1 MKSISWLALA
11 AAALAPALAA
21 AQEVTLRVVSAFPEN
36 QYYVKRT
43 VEWTDKANKEG
54 KGVLQMNFIGGPK
67 AIPTFEIGNAVKTG
81 VVDMALTT
89 GAYYTNLMP
98 EADALKLAEV
108 SAAEQRRHG
117 AHHLIHKIWQGKAN
131 KYSPARGVELTASP

>member
-1 MKSISWLALA
+1 MKPISWLALA

-43 VEWTDKANKEG
+43 VEWIDKANKEG

-67 AIPTFEIGNAVKTG
+67 AIPTFEIGKAGKTG

-89 GAYYTNLMP
+89 GAYYTHLMP
-98 EADALKLAEV
+98 QAHAPKLAQG
-108 SAAEQRRHG
+108 SAAGQRPHR
-117 AHHLIHKIWQGKAN
+117 AHDPINKNLQGKDH
-131 KYSPARGVELTASP
+131 KYYLP

>member
-1 MKSISWLALA
+1 MKPISWLALA

-43 VEWTDKANKEG
+43 VEWIDKANKEG

-67 AIPTFEIGNAVKTG
+67 AIPTFEVGNSVKNG
-81 VVDMALTT
+81 VVDISLTT
-89 GAYYTNLMP
+89 SEFYTNTIT
-98 EADALKLAEV
+98 EANALK
-108 SAAEQRRHG
+108 RH
-117 AHHLIHKIWQGKAN
+117 
-131 KYSPARGVELTASP
+131 ELYEDENSH

>member
-1 MKSISWLALA
+1 MKPISWLALA

-43 VEWTDKANKEG
+43 VEWIDKANKEG

-67 AIPTFEIGNAVKTG
+67 AIPTFQGGHTGKTG
-81 VVDMALTT
+81 GVDLGPAT
-89 GAYYTNLMP
+89 GAVYTNPMP
-98 EADALKLAEV
+98 RAPAPKHAQG
-108 SAAEQRRHG
+108 SAAQQRRHG
-117 AHHLIHKIWQGKAN
+117 APDLINPI
-131 KYSPARGVELTASP
+131 

>member
-1 MKSISWLALA
+1 MKPISWLALA

-43 VEWTDKANKEG
+43 VEWIDKANKEG

-67 AIPTFEIGNAVKTG
+67 AIPTFEVGNAMKTG

-89 GAYYTNLMP
+89 GAFYTNQIP
-98 EADALKLAEV
+98 DAHAPKVTEER
-108 SAAEQRRHG
+108 AAHQRRHA
-117 AHHLIHKIWQGKAN
+117 AHYHTTQICPEKAHM
-131 KYSPARGVELTASP
+131 

>member
-1 MKSISWLALA
+1 MKPIIGLALA

-43 VEWTDKANKEG
+43 VEWIDKANKEG

-67 AIPTFEIGNAVKTG
+67 AIPTLAVGEALKTRRG
-81 VVDMALTT
+81 RMAPTT
-89 GAYYTNLMP
+89 GAVYTHP
-98 EADALKLAEV
+98 HPHAGPPQVA
-108 SAAEQRRHG
+108 
-117 AHHLIHKIWQGKAN
+117 
-131 KYSPARGVELTASP
+131 

>member
-1 MKSISWLALA
+1 MKPIIGLALA

-43 VEWTDKANKEG
+43 VEWIDKANKEG

-67 AIPTFEIGNAVKTG
+67 AIPTFQVGNAVKTG
-81 VVDMALTT
+81 VVDIAPNP
-89 GAYYTNLMP
+89 GPFYTNLILA
-98 EADALKLAEV
+98 ADARKL
-108 SAAEQRRHG
+108 
-117 AHHLIHKIWQGKAN
+117 
-131 KYSPARGVELTASP
+131 

>member
-1 MKSISWLALA
+1 MKPMTWFALA
-11 AAALAPALAA
+11 AAALAPALAS

-43 VEWTDKANKEG
+43 VEWIDKANKEG
-54 KGVLQMNFIGGPK
+54 KGVLQMNFIGGPR

-98 EADALKLAEV
+98 EAGALKLADVNAAKHRPTGGCDLVHEV
-108 SAAEQRRHG
+108 
-117 AHHLIHKIWQGKAN
+117 WQEEAN
-131 KYSPARGVELTASP
+131 VY

>member
-1 MKSISWLALA
+1 MRPISWLALA
-11 AAALAPALAA
+11 AAALAPALAS

-43 VEWTDKANKEG
+43 VEWIDKANKEG

-67 AIPTFEIGNAVKTG
+67 AIPTFEIVNAVKTG

-89 GAYYTNLMP
+89 SAYYKYLFPEYVSLMHTI
-98 EADALKLAEV
+98 DSALE
-108 SAAEQRRHG
+108 
-117 AHHLIHKIWQGKAN
+117 
-131 KYSPARGVELTASP
+131 

>member
-1 MKSISWLALA
+1 MKPIPWLALA
-11 AAALAPALAA
+11 AAALAPALAS

-43 VEWTDKANKEG
+43 VEWIDKANKEG

-98 EADALKLAEV
+98 EADAPKLAQG
-108 SAAEQRRHG
+108 SAAEQRPNG
-117 AHHLIHKIWQGKAN
+117 APCLDNPIWAGKA
-131 KYSPARGVELTASP
+131 

>member
-1 MKSISWLALA
+1 MKPMTWFALA
-11 AAALAPALAA
+11 AVALAPALAS

-43 VEWTDKANKEG
+43 VEWIDKANKEG

-81 VVDMALTT
+81 VVDMALTRSEEHT
-89 GAYYTNLMP
+89 SEL
-98 EADALKLAEV
+98 
-108 SAAEQRRHG
+108 Q
-117 AHHLIHKIWQGKAN
+117 
-131 KYSPARGVELTASP
+131 SPYELVCR